1 MIKQCLQCNSD
12 FEENTHTGQEQKYCS
27 ATCRYRAANS
37 RRENKIKQEAIN
49 SMNNETA
56 KDQDNNPN
64 NIVTSNGRTSETL
77 QHTTNRNNDN
87 TYSERENRIDNT
99 NNHYKS
105 ETSINNNS
113 GFGYSSD
120 YIGLLGKYYETQGEA
135 RFMHSELTKAND
147 KIRELQSE
155 LNEYYEEDDEIE
167 RLELAQKQAPQHE
180 QIMKSFADMF
190 REDPVNTTNMV
201 KTLVPSLIGGI
212 ADMFKSKTA

>member
-49 SMNNETA
+49 SMNNENT
-56 KDQDNNPN
+56 KDQYSNPTN
-64 NIVTSNGRTSETL
+64 SITSNGSTSETL
-77 QHTTNRNNDN
+77 QHTTNRNNHN
-87 TYSERENRIDNT
+87 TLPEGQNRIDNA
-99 NNHYKS
+99 NHHYQPQ
-105 ETSINNNS
+105 TSIGNNN

-135 RFMHSELTKAND
+135 RFMYSELTKAND
-147 KIRELQSE
+147 RIRELEDSLE
-155 LNEYYEEDDEIE
+155 EYYEEDDKIKELEDSQKAAPMHEKIIE
-167 RLELAQKQAPQHE
+167 SIMVQFKQ
-180 QIMKSFADMF
+180 
-190 REDPVNTTNMV
+190 DPKGTAEMV
-201 KTLVPSLIGGI
+201 KTLVPALIGGV

>member
-49 SMNNETA
+49 SMNNENT
-56 KDQDNNPN
+56 KDQYSNPTN
-64 NIVTSNGRTSETL
+64 SITSNGSTSETL
-77 QHTTNRNNDN
+77 QHTTNRNNHN
-87 TYSERENRIDNT
+87 TLPEGQNRIDNA
-99 NNHYKS
+99 NHHYQPQ
-105 ETSINNNS
+105 TSIGNNN

-135 RFMHSELTKAND
+135 RFMYSELTKAND

-190 REDPVNTTNMV
+190 RDDPVNTTNMV
-201 KTLVPSLIGGI
+201 KTLVPSIIGGI
-212 ADMFKSKTA
+212 TDMFKSKTA